1 MDEAIRTDQA
11 SDAVD
16 DETAYDASLKA
27 FPTLLVKRLVY
38 HLSFIYPRHDADD
51 LTRQVLEAFWPADKR
66 VLCRPQRRRL
76 SAPPW
81 SERDAILI
89 TYGNSLQDY
98 EHPPLHILDD
108 FLTRHL
114 GSVINSVHVLPF
126 FPWTSDDGFAIV
138 DFTRVHSELGTWADM
153 RRIAGHH
160 KLMADLVLNHVSAL
174 HPWFVQFRQGQE
186 PGCNYFRTVEPG
198 TDVSEVVRPRPQ
210 PLLQA
215 FETAEGEKHV
225 WCTFSRDQVD
235 MNFANPDVLIEFV
248 RIIRLFMD
256 QGVRTVRLDAV
267 AFIWKEIGTKCVH
280 LPQTH
285 EIVRL
290 MRTLADYSREAMVI
304 ITETN
309 VPNRENISYFGASNE
324 AHAVYNFALPPL
336 ALHALTT
343 GDARQL
349 TLWQRHQP
357 PAPAGSFYFNFTAS
371 HDGIGV
377 RAAEGY
383 LTDDQVAEMIAAVS
397 AVGGQVSMRAMSDG
411 SERPYEINVS
421 LWDAMKAGPG
431 GHAFRFE
438 RFMVNQTIQMA
449 LEGIPGIYIHS
460 LLATPNDEERMERT
474 GTKRALNRHIWDY
487 RDLEDRLS
495 QPDSDQSKV
504 FAEMKRRL
512 AIRTRQPAFHPN
524 ATQMTL
530 DLGPGLFSLW
540 RQSRD
545 RTQSIHA
552 IHSVSNEVQTVELN
566 RLNLI
571 MDEPVLDLLSGRRY
585 AESDETIELAP
596 YQCVWLAN
604 RRG

>member
-1 MDEAIRTDQA
+1 MDQA
-11 SDAVD
+11 TSSEEIEIQD
-16 DETAYDASLKA
+16 DLLEA
-27 FPTLLVKRLVY
+27 FPTLLVKRLDY
-38 HLSFIYPRHDADD
+38 HLSFLYPHQDIPA
-51 LTRQVLEAFWPADKR
+51 LTRRLLDAFWPADKR
-66 VLCRPQRRRL
+66 VLCRPQRRRV
-76 SAPPW
+76 SAPSW

-89 TYGNSLQDY
+89 TYGNTLQDG

-108 FLTRHL
+108 FLTRHV
-114 GSVINSVHVLPF
+114 GSVINGAHVLPF
-126 FPWTSDDGFAIV
+126 FPWTSDDGFAVV
-138 DFTRVHSELGTWADM
+138 DYTRVNSELGSWQDM
-153 RRIAGHH
+153 GRIASHH

-174 HPWFVQFRQGQE
+174 HPWFVQFLQGQE
-186 PGCNYFRTVEPG
+186 PGRDYFRTVEPG
-198 TDVSEVVRPRPQ
+198 TDVSDVVRPRPQ
-210 PLLQA
+210 PLLQS
-215 FETAEGEKHV
+215 FETSEGEKHV

-235 MNFANPDVLIEFV
+235 LNFANPDVLLEFIRIVRLFLNEGV
-248 RIIRLFMD
+248 RII
-256 QGVRTVRLDAV
+256 RLDAV

-290 MRTLADYSREAMVI
+290 MRTLSDYSREAMVI

-336 ALHALTT
+336 MLHALTT
-343 GDARQL
+343 GDAKQL

-383 LTDDQVAEMIAAVS
+383 LTDEQVTDMIGSVS
-397 AVGGQVSMRAMSDG
+397 EVGGEVSMRALPDG
-411 SERPYEINVS
+411 SKKPYEINVS

-431 GHAFRFE
+431 GHAYQFD

-460 LLATPNDEERMERT
+460 LLATPNDKERMERT

-487 RDLEDRLS
+487 RELEDLLS

-504 FAEMKRRL
+504 FAEMKRRIG
-512 AIRTRQPAFHPN
+512 IRTRQPAFHPN

-552 IHSVSNEVQTVELN
+552 VHSVSNEPQSIPFN

-571 MDEPVLDLLSGRRY
+571 MDEPVIDLLSGRRY
-585 AESDETIELAP
+585 EEGEETLTLAP
-596 YQCVWLAN
+596 YQCVWIAN